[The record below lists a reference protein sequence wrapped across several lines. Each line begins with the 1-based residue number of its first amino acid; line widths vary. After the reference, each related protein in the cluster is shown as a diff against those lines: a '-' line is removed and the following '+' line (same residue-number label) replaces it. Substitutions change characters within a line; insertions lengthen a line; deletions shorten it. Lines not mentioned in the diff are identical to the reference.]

1 MVGVFLFALGALALF
16 IVAAVYGLVQALEQA
31 GWLASR
37 HSLRSAAPYPRRWES
52 RSFYGQQPRRRRR
65 PA

>member
-1 MVGVFLFALGALALF
+1 MVDVFLFALGALALF

-31 GWLASR
+31 GWLP
-37 HSLRSAAPYPRRWES
+37 APPPRRWES